1 MTVVRHP
8 ERSAVKPKGLA
19 CRGQGPSP
27 ARFALRSGRHVAA
40 FAAIVSLSGCLVGP
54 DYLRPQPAAAP
65 TAEYKETMG
74 FRPALPRDAIDRGP
88 WWTIYGDPT
97 LDQLAAQ
104 VDISNQNLKVS
115 EAAYRQ
121 ARALIRQDQ
130 SSLYPSIS
138 YTGGAQQS
146 GQGAQRGGGNSVGQL
161 SAGPTLTWEIDVWG
175 RIRRQI
181 ESDSAAAQASAADL
195 ASARLSAQSDVTT
208 NYFALR
214 ISEQRTRLFQE
225 SVAAFARA
233 LQIVQNQV
241 NAGIAS
247 RVDLTQAQT
256 QLEQTRSQLV
266 AEAINRA
273 QFEHAIAVL
282 VGKAPSEFSVAAAPP
297 PQTVPTIESGV
308 PSALLERRP
317 DIASA
322 ERQMASANAQIGVA
336 QAAYYPDITLNA
348 NIGFLSNTI
357 GQLFQIASAVW
368 SVGPLLA
375 GTMID
380 GGARSA
386 QVEGARANYDGTVAT
401 YRQTV
406 LTAFQQIEDGLVQQ
420 RVLEQQERV
429 QRGAVGS
436 AREAERLALNQYR
449 AGTVP
454 YTTVVTTQTTAL
466 SAEQAL
472 LNIRLSRFTAS
483 ATLIKSLGGGWRSE
497 DLPPPVPIAGV
508 NSSGKPAKKFSW
520 WPF

>member
-1 MTVVRHP
+1 MTVIRHP
-8 ERSAVKPKGLA
+8 ERSAAKSRGLVR
-19 CRGQGPSP
+19 RGQAAPTT
-27 ARFALRSGRHVAA
+27 RFALRSGRHIAA
-40 FAAIVSLSGCLVGP
+40 FAAIVSVSGCLIGP
-54 DYLRPQPAAAP
+54 DYERPLPAAAP
-65 TAEYKETMG
+65 SVEYKETMG

-88 WWTIYGDPT
+88 WWSIYGDPT

-130 SSLYPSIS
+130 SLLYPTIG
-138 YTGGAQQS
+138 YTGGSQQL
-146 GQGAQRGGGNSVGQL
+146 GQGSQRGGGNSVGQF
-161 SAGPTLTWEIDVWG
+161 SAGGTLTWEIDVWG

-181 ESDSAAAQASAADL
+181 ESDSASAQASAADL
-195 ASARLSAQSDVTT
+195 ASVRLSAQADVTT

-225 SVAAFARA
+225 SVTAFARA

-241 NAGIAS
+241 DAGIAS

-282 VGKAPSEFSVAAAPP
+282 VGKSPSDFSIAPAPLP
-297 PQTVPTIESGV
+297 PTVPTIDAGI
-308 PSALLERRP
+308 PSAMLERRP

-322 ERQMASANAQIGVA
+322 ERQMAAANAQIGVA

-348 NIGFLSNTI
+348 SIGFLSNMI
-357 GQLFQIASAVW
+357 SQLFQIASAVW
-368 SVGPLLA
+368 SVGPQLA
-375 GTMID
+375 GTLID
-380 GGARSA
+380 GGARAA

-406 LTAFQQIEDGLVQQ
+406 LAAFQQVEDGLVQQ
-420 RVLEQQERV
+420 RILQQQEQV
-429 QRGAVGS
+429 QRAAVGS

-466 SAEQAL
+466 NAEQGL

-483 ATLIKSLGGGWRSE
+483 ATLVKAVGGGWRAE
-497 DLPPPVPIAGV
+497 DLPTAVPIAGL
-508 NSSGKPAKKFSW
+508 NSGKAMKKASW